1 MYLTLDRFGLYFI
14 TCSPGLGAEK
24 QHKIVSVTGI
34 ELVDDALTV
43 RSRGRAVQSQGG
55 ILVERAQLSKK
66 VKYLSRDRDD
76 DDLLLARGAEP
87 VQQVG
92 DDGELAALLLEGHGA
107 GVEALEG
114 ALRDL
119 LVEEAGVVADLAE
132 LQNARN

>member
-1 MYLTLDRFGLYFI
+1 M
-14 TCSPGLGAEK
+14 
-24 QHKIVSVTGI
+24 TGI

-43 RSRGRAVQSQGG
+43 RSRGRAVQSQGR
-55 ILVERAQLSKK
+55 ILVERAELAEK
-66 VKYLSRDRDD
+66 VQDLRGDRDD

-92 DDGELAALLLEGHGA
+92 DDGELAALLLEGHRA